1 MIPSNW
7 DEKGNI
13 TSLKIASAN
22 EKEYIISNQDVSD
35 MIAMYLRKEITVT
48 GVLEQGGG
56 SRISM
61 FRMLPNR
68 QIESGGKGIRMRTDG
83 SDSKPTACGNRN

>member
-1 MIPSNW
+1 MKTDQPKISLKGILIPSNW
-7 DEKGNI
+7 DDKGNI

-48 GVLEQGGG
+48 GVLEQGGA
-56 SRISM
+56 ITYIHV
-61 FRMLPNR
+61 
-68 QIESGGKGIRMRTDG
+68 QDVAKQ
-83 SDSKPTACGNRN
+83 AQ

>member
-56 SRISM
+56 ITYIHVQDVAKQT
-61 FRMLPNR
+61 N
-68 QIESGGKGIRMRTDG
+68 
-83 SDSKPTACGNRN
+83 

>member
-7 DEKGNI
+7 DEMGNI

-35 MIAMYLRKEITVT
+35 MIATYLRKEITVT
-48 GVLEQGGG
+48 GVLEQWGTVTY
-56 SRISM
+56 IHV
-61 FRMLPNR
+61 
-68 QIESGGKGIRMRTDG
+68 QDVIKQ
-83 SDSKPTACGNRN
+83 AH